1 MDIRDLRILLS
12 SIIELREL
20 WHELMDPR
28 RGSNTGTADIVHDI
42 GLDRLERVE
51 SGEYYSSWADRKGIA
66 EDSSG
71 GI

>member
-1 MDIRDLRILLS
+1 MDIKDLRILLS

-28 RGSNTGTADIVHDI
+28 RGANTGTADIIHDL

-51 SGEYYSSWADRKGIA
+51 SGEYFSEWDHRRTSENPG
-66 EDSSG
+66 
-71 GI
+71 